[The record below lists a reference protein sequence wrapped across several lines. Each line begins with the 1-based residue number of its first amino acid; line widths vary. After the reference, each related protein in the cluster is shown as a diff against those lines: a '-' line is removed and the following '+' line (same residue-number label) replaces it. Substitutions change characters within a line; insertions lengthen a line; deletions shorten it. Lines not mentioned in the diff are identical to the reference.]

1 MIRDN
6 LLEQGCLVN
15 TLCNVGEHLS
25 GSHVAELGEGDGG
38 GGVVQVR
45 LVLIVAGPL
54 IKVILDGFI
63 VGPAYLLTRIFY

>member
-25 GSHVAELGEGDGG
+25 GSHVAELGERDGG
-38 GGVVQVR
+38 GGNIKIL
-45 LVLIVAGPL
+45 LVFFEAGPL
-54 IKVILDGFI
+54 SKVILDGF
-63 VGPAYLLTRIFY
+63 VV